1 VCHAWCLSLACLYVY
16 NFADILKAYRKNQI
30 KLENIPG
37 DFPLKSLE
45 RYKKHNIDFRTER
58 DGCVLKDGLSFTHI
72 ANLVKANMDEL
83 KTVDLCNPRILDL
96 VTGGIP
102 VLKNTEPEFNHQ
114 IFLSSYRCLCQ
125 EEKCVYMIV
134 KDR

>member
-1 VCHAWCLSLACLYVY
+1 MCFCVY

-83 KTVDLCNPRILDL
+83 KTVDLSNGPQILDYL
-96 VTGGIP
+96 SEGSE
-102 VLKNTEPEFNHQ
+102 LQRNTEPEFNHQ
-114 IFLSSYRCLCQ
+114 IFLSCSRCLCQ
-125 EEKCVYMIV
+125 EEKCVYTII